1 MECLLFCCRCV
12 AVVVNIV
19 LIRFVLNSVF
29 FYFSRS
35 YSKSKKI
42 KHNNNCNKLNSTMS
56 TNATKNIWFA
66 VWLTEFLL
74 MFIINAFT
82 LIIFARTLL
91 LRKRSTYLI
100 INLTVADLLIA
111 AVSGPEALWFLK
123 REKRPGHGLRAF
135 HLIIS
140 NMCWIASLGNLV
152 LISLERLHATLY
164 PFRHCCLVG
173 KRIYYKII
181 IFSWFGAF
189 TLACGLQISRMIDVP
204 FADRYPWVIYICL
217 TLAVLITSYVII
229 MSKFIRKAHVQQLG
243 SAERKLSGTLFIVS
257 AASTLTLLPWVI
269 IMCISISSNRDK
281 WMEFTPYRI
290 ANGIYYLNSIL
301 NPVIYAIRLPEFR
314 RALKELFCK
323 NTSYPVRRDQPIE
336 LQAM

>member
-1 MECLLFCCRCV
+1 
-12 AVVVNIV
+12 
-19 LIRFVLNSVF
+19 
-29 FYFSRS
+29 
-35 YSKSKKI
+35 
-42 KHNNNCNKLNSTMS
+42 MS
-56 TNATKNIWFA
+56 ANATKNIWFA

-82 LIIFARTLL
+82 LIIFARTLQ

-111 AVSGPEALWFLK
+111 AISGPEMLWFLK
-123 REKRPGHGLRAF
+123 TEKRPGHGLRAF
-135 HLIIS
+135 LLIIS

-164 PFRHCCLVG
+164 PFRHYCLVG

-181 IFSWFGAF
+181 IFSWLGAL
-189 TLACGLQISRMIDVP
+189 TLACVLHIIRMKDWAL
-204 FADRYPWVIYICL
+204 ADRYPWIIYVVL
-217 TLAVLITSYVII
+217 TLAVLTTSYVII
-229 MSKFIRKAHVQQLG
+229 LSKLIRKSSVQQLG
-243 SAERKLSGTLFIVS
+243 SVMSAERKLSGTLFIVS

-269 IMCISISSNRDK
+269 ITCISIIQTVTL
-281 WMEFTPYRI
+281 WIEFTPYRI
-290 ANGIYYLNSIL
+290 VLTFYYLNSIL

-314 RALKELFCK
+314 RALKELFYTK
-323 NTSYPVRRDQPIE
+323 TLYQKRRDQPIE